1 MVTISLKSSIIIS
14 SWVQLALSHCPL
26 NFLQIRFEMKTSLW
40 KFIIATALG
49 KLLFDQFSNVYD
61 VWEYRY
67 GLLPPWPSM
76 SAVSPSL
83 PWRLLSVESW
93 QTTENLHFTQL
104 STHCH
109 GSALWKH
116 WSVGG
121 CHVRLVNMLS
131 CYVRVGNRGNL
142 GTMRIRNFAPFLLIT
157 YSIQSVMHCIIFCPG
172 ECIEVTLLWDSS
184 RSLSHW
190 ITFLYPK
197 AAPKRNKKTEGVSE
211 CPPRHRSTN
220 YLATDFPPPPTS

>member
-1 MVTISLKSSIIIS
+1 MICLRDQVWVQSLPLSHDDCCQLSHDRQPSTCISLIS
-14 SWVQLALSHCPL
+14 PL
-26 NFLQIRFEMKTSLW
+26 Q
-40 KFIIATALG
+40 
-49 KLLFDQFSNVYD
+49 
-61 VWEYRY
+61 
-67 GLLPPWPSM
+67 
-76 SAVSPSL
+76 
-83 PWRLLSVESW
+83 
-93 QTTENLHFTQL
+93 
-104 STHCH
+104 H

-121 CHVRLVNMLS
+121 CDVRLVNMLS
-131 CYVRVGNRGNL
+131 CYVRVGNRSNL

-197 AAPKRNKKTEGVSE
+197 AAPKRNKKREGVSE